1 VNQTLAP
8 TSDQETIRSKD
19 DLVRLF
25 SDAVQPDA
33 ARMRVGPE
41 MEKFGVTADGKP
53 LGYESGVTR
62 VLDSLEKSHGWLA
75 QTEKAGGPRIA
86 LKRGEASV
94 TLEPGGQLELSGA
107 PMDDVHAI
115 VAEMDQHLS
124 ELEPISK
131 ELGIRWLGVGFH
143 PFAKLEDFSF
153 VPKARYTIMREYL
166 KTRGNHGLDMMHRT
180 CTVQGNYDFTSLEDA
195 MRKVRLG
202 LKLAPLVAAMFANSP
217 WLEGVA
223 HGGVSYRAKVW
234 LDVDPDRAGLL
245 PSIWHEASTI
255 GDYIEW
261 ALDVPMFLFKR
272 NGEVVANTGQTFRSF
287 WKSGFGGH
295 VATQADWQLHVNTV
309 FPEVRL
315 KRTIEIRSADAQG
328 RAIAPAVPGL
338 YTGLYYDA
346 AALAGAEAL
355 VRDWSYDEVHE
366 LQTRVWKDGL
376 RATFKGAPLAKQAEA
391 LLDLARAGLVRRAR
405 LDAAGRDESV
415 HLAALGKLV
424 SKAMTPADELLERT
438 RGATDPLR
446 AILDAI
452 AL

>member
-1 VNQTLAP
+1 MR
-8 TSDQETIRSKD
+8 DQETIRSKD

-25 SDAVQPDA
+25 SDAVQPSAD
-33 ARMRVGPE
+33 RMRVGPE

-53 LGYESGVTR
+53 LAYDSGVTR
-62 VLDSLEKSHGWLA
+62 VLDSLEPYGWVSESEKS
-75 QTEKAGGPRIA
+75 GGPRIA

-107 PMDDVHAI
+107 PADDIHAI
-115 VAEMDQHLS
+115 VAEMDQHL
-124 ELEPISK
+124 EEIEPISK
-131 ELGIRWLGVGFH
+131 ELGIRWLGIGFH
-143 PFAKLEDFSF
+143 PFAKLEDFSW

-166 KTRGNHGLDMMHRT
+166 KTRGSYGLDMMHRT

-217 WLEGVA
+217 WLEGA
-223 HGGVSYRAKVW
+223 PHGGVSFRARVW
-234 LDVDPDRAGLL
+234 LDVDPDRSGLV
-245 PSIWHEASTI
+245 PSIWHETSTV

-287 WKSGFGGH
+287 WKNGFGGH
-295 VATQADWQLHVNTV
+295 AATQADWQLHVNTL

-328 RAIAPAVPGL
+328 RAIAAAVPGL
-338 YTGLYYDA
+338 YTGLYYDP

-355 VRDWSYDEVHE
+355 VKDWTYEEVRD

-391 LLDLARAGLVRRAR
+391 LFDLARGGLVRRAR
-405 LDAAGRDESV
+405 LDAKGRDESV
-415 HLAALGKLV
+415 HMEALGKLV
-424 SKAMTPADELLERT
+424 SQGMTPADDLLEKT
-438 RGATDPLR
+438 RGATDLR
-446 AILDAI
+446 AAILDAT